1 MSRTMKTIAGLVGAI
16 FLLGAMASSAGA
28 QDRKLTYSGWL
39 GGFAAFK
46 KTIQTMETEFERQNP
61 GVDLVRSEVPYNN
74 ALNQARVSILGGNA
88 PDVMLLSPGWIA
100 DLQAIGGLEPLDGY
114 LTDKEWSRIPKS
126 LRDAVTIDGKIY
138 AMAWH
143 LGPILLYYNRNLLRQ
158 AGLDPD
164 HPPQTWPA
172 LKEAALKI
180 CALPADG
187 DAKIYGVALR
197 TVRNPNSAQWS
208 IPIIYGHGGGF
219 YENGKVK
226 INTQAN
232 RDAFKWIQ
240 DVVKAGC
247 SPEGFGTAET
257 RTAFSGG
264 HAGFIFEGPWGR
276 GLIQN
281 MSGQK
286 LKVTQDGDVWVA
298 HMPKDPSGN
307 WRTVGNGNQIAIY
320 SKAKDKELAAKFV
333 KFVTHDPKFT
343 DMFFNGTVLIPTPN
357 IDLLTSGAMGAD
369 AHTQTFVQALEHT
382 NDTPIKHPKMVAV
395 LNELAPAM
403 QAIMKGANIEQT
415 LADVDR
421 KVERLLSR

>member
-1 MSRTMKTIAGLVGAI
+1 MRRVLKSILGVSAIVLV
-16 FLLGAMASSAGA
+16 AGA
-28 QDRKLTYSGWL
+28 PATPAGAAERTLTYTGWL

-46 KTIQTMETEFERQNP
+46 TAIQTMESEFERLNP

-100 DLQAIGGLEPLDGY
+100 DLQAIGGLEPLNDY
-114 LTDKEWSRIPKS
+114 LTDQEWGRIPKA
-126 LRDAVTIDGKIY
+126 LRDAVTIDDKIY
-138 AMAWH
+138 ALAWH
-143 LGPILLYYNRNLLRQ
+143 LGPILLYYNRNLLEQ

-164 HPPQTWPA
+164 RPPRTWPA

-180 CALPADG
+180 CALPPDG
-187 DAKIYGVALR
+187 EAKIYGVALR
-197 TVRNPNSAQWS
+197 TVRTPNAAQWS
-208 IPIIYGHGGGF
+208 IPVLYGHGGGF
-219 YENGKVK
+219 YEAGEVK
-226 INTQAN
+226 INTTGN
-232 RDAFKWIQ
+232 RAAMKWIQ
-240 DVVKAGC
+240 DVVAAGC
-247 SPEGFGTAET
+247 TPEGFGMAET

-286 LKVTQDGDVWVA
+286 LKVAPDADVWVA
-298 HMPKDPSGN
+298 HMPNDPSGN
-307 WRTVGNGNQIAIY
+307 WRTVGNGNQIAIH
-320 SKAKDKELAAKFV
+320 SKAKDKELAAKFIR
-333 KFVTHDPKFT
+333 FVTHDPEFT

-369 AHTQTFVQALEHT
+369 AHTQIFVEALEHT

-403 QAIMKGANIEQT
+403 QAIMKGADIEKT
-415 LADVDR
+415 LAEVDR
-421 KVERLLSR
+421 KVARLLSR